1 MMSEPLAHGPLIAIL
16 AMAAATYLTRISGFW
31 LMGHIP
37 LTPRVRRS
45 LEILPGA
52 IMASAVVPIVAKI
65 GAAALAAVIVAMV
78 SMILRRNEFIAVGF
92 ALAAAALVRAYG
104 L

>member
-1 MMSEPLAHGPLIAIL
+1 
-16 AMAAATYLTRISGFW
+16 
-31 LMGHIP
+31 
-37 LTPRVRRS
+37 
-45 LEILPGA
+45 
-52 IMASAVVPIVAKI
+52 MASAVVPIVAKI

-78 SMILRRNEFIAVGF
+78 SMILKRNEFIAVGF